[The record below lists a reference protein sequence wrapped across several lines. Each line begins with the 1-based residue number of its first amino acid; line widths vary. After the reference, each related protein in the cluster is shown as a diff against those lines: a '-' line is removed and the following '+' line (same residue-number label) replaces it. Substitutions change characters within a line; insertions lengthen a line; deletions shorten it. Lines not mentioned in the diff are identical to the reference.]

1 MTDAERLLE
10 AVEKKS
16 EPHLRAIRKRI
27 EDGTATFADTA
38 EYSRI
43 VSELLGRELSEEVLG
58 LTDREGTAEALL
70 CESYN
75 DTNEVCAQVQ
85 TALDEK
91 KGLHLAPQKAPF
103 PAERVAQFAHSLV
116 DPTVPDDKIQRR
128 AKSGTENISMSF
140 HDDFI
145 EQNAE
150 FRERAGLKC
159 YVTRTSSGNCCPWC
173 TAVAG
178 KYLMSEQPEGL
189 FRRHDNCDCVIV
201 YDGQVLRGQKGE
213 NGRRN
218 KKWVEDK
225 AARIEFTESVPKP
238 VVNSPE
244 QAKELEKQ
252 LTSGENGGIIES
264 EINLSPTSIW
274 DKIRAF
280 FSGSDKKA
288 NVSNEEIIS
297 ALQGLGFS
305 KVDESFFKNTDEI
318 LRMSITDQL
327 QILESKFHAI
337 GSSNAPTISAN
348 LKGGATASVKSELNN
363 PENQNLSLSVRDFR
377 NNKRHIS
384 ARRKEVE
391 DFFCMPCDTDDNT
404 LSRYVITHE
413 YGHML
418 ENSIAAQD
426 MKGTINTFPRLTE
439 RYREQIEKIA
449 RTIDPDYDN
458 NKSGYLSSY
467 AREECSYAHK
477 NEEFFAE
484 CFANSQLGQP
494 NVLGQAMLQWLEK
507 RGF

>member
-10 AVEKKS
+10 AVEKKA
-16 EPHLRAIRKRI
+16 EPRLRAIRKRI

-43 VSELLGRELSEEVLG
+43 LSELLGRELSAVVLG
-58 LTDREGTAEALL
+58 FDDREGTAEALL
-70 CESYN
+70 RESYN

-116 DPTVPDDKIQRR
+116 DPTVPDEKIQRR

-213 NGRRN
+213 NGRRK

-244 QAKELEKQ
+244 QAKVLENELMLASKPGKDDNAIADMKYINSQAFADKFKGKYENEAVEKAVVNACRQ
-252 LTSGENGGIIES
+252 LVKNRNGTFYEEAFFIDAKTGKTVSYVKSKQKNGVNMPEDLKKHLTNAREKSIIMIHNHPNSSPLSTTDYLTS
-264 EINLSPTSIW
+264 T
-274 DKIRAF
+274 KYA
-280 FSGSDKKA
+280 
-288 NVSNEEIIS
+288 
-297 ALQGLGFS
+297 
-305 KVDESFFKNTDEI
+305 
-318 LRMSITDQL
+318 
-327 QILESKFHAI
+327 
-337 GSSNAPTISAN
+337 
-348 LKGGATASVKSELNN
+348 
-363 PENQNLSLSVRDFR
+363 SLSEVVACGHNGDVYAFRDTYNTQGELLGYITVDGKKVPYYESTRDFFIAHGKYSK
-377 NNKRHIS
+377 NNADFEARHLAWRS
-384 ARRKEVE
+384 TSGARG
-391 DFFCMPCDTDDNT
+391 F
-404 LSRYVITHE
+404 Y
-413 YGHML
+413 Y
-418 ENSIAAQD
+418 
-426 MKGTINTFPRLTE
+426 
-439 RYREQIEKIA
+439 
-449 RTIDPDYDN
+449 
-458 NKSGYLSSY
+458 
-467 AREECSYAHK
+467 
-477 NEEFFAE
+477 
-484 CFANSQLGQP
+484 
-494 NVLGQAMLQWLEK
+494 EK
-507 RGF
+507 R

>member
-43 VSELLGRELSEEVLG
+43 VSELLGRELSAEVLG

-70 CESYN
+70 RESYN

-159 YVTRTSSGNCCPWC
+159 YVTRTSSGSCCPWC

-225 AARIEFTESVPKP
+225 AARIEFAESVPKP
-238 VVNSPE
+238 AVNSPE
-244 QAKELEKQ
+244 QVKELEKR
-252 LTSGENGGIIES
+252 LTGGKNGGIISVEEMFRRSDSTHRKIGSNGQQIIDKPTYNKLVKPFIKRGGIIKNDS
-264 EINLSPTSIW
+264 EAIEHLQNAHANAEYLPSFNVILITKEPTV
-274 DKIRAF
+274 
-280 FSGSDKKA
+280 SD
-288 NVSNEEIIS
+288 
-297 ALQGLGFS
+297 
-305 KVDESFFKNTDEI
+305 
-318 LRMSITDQL
+318 
-327 QILESKFHAI
+327 ILEETFHAEQDRTHRFGDVLTQEVYLRREI
-337 GSSNAPTISAN
+337 EAQEWLLSVTDKYKIPIEEVELTKHN
-348 LKGGATASVKSELNN
+348 LQEYLKDLDEYLKNKGGE
-363 PENQNLSLSVRDFR
+363 
-377 NNKRHIS
+377 
-384 ARRKEVE
+384 
-391 DFFCMPCDTDDNT
+391 
-404 LSRYVITHE
+404 
-413 YGHML
+413 
-418 ENSIAAQD
+418 
-426 MKGTINTFPRLTE
+426 
-439 RYREQIEKIA
+439 
-449 RTIDPDYDN
+449 
-458 NKSGYLSSY
+458 
-467 AREECSYAHK
+467 
-477 NEEFFAE
+477 
-484 CFANSQLGQP
+484 
-494 NVLGQAMLQWLEK
+494 
-507 RGF
+507 